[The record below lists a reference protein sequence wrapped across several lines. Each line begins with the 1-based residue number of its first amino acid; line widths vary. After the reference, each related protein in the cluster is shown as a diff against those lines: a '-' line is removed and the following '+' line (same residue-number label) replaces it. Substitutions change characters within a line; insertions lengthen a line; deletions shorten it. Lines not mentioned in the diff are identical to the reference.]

1 MLHLVMHKNYRT
13 FHLEV
18 GDSHW
23 LVEGLE
29 CEFKG
34 GVLQIKIKY
43 QWLDWFDSFI
53 TAITQ
58 TLKLQIPTKHQAK
71 CRPPVALK
79 VVL

>member
-29 CEFKG
+29 CELKEVCFKSKSNING
-34 GVLQIKIKY
+34 LIGLIV
-43 QWLDWFDSFI
+43 S
-53 TAITQ
+53 
-58 TLKLQIPTKHQAK
+58 
-71 CRPPVALK
+71 
-79 VVL
+79 